1 MKVSEIVTRV
11 RAAIDE
17 LTQGNDDFLHSTEDS
32 QNLTKIIIDK
42 IGYALQH
49 VIENA
54 PLEKLDSDSFEKLSA
69 EELAANFS
77 IDGNMI
83 AKVKLPSN
91 VLRIVEARLSS
102 WSQFPVPESDKSQV
116 YLMQQDKYAR
126 GSWDRPVTIMTWHGA
141 DRFLEMYCAKTTQDT
156 LELVFIRKPQPVTI
170 AENASTDTDVEVPS
184 QLYASFIYQV
194 AGLTMV
200 AFREEVAG
208 QLFAIAQRYLTNEQ
222 PNMQPDE

>member
-69 EELAANFS
+69 GELAANFS

-91 VLRIVEARLSS
+91 VLRIIEARLSS

-141 DRFLEMYCAKTTQDT
+141 DRFLEMYCAKTIQDT

-170 AENASTDTDVEVPS
+170 AENASTDPDVKVPS

-200 AFREEVAG
+200 AFREDVAG